1 MHQRLTKY
9 IAMGLAGASLA
20 VAGALPAAAHGDAEG
35 GLAEG
40 SLFFVDYRNL
50 NGGADGVLL
59 LDLDPESPNFGSALQ
74 NFEMGEGVTPHHLYF
89 NRDASRL
96 YNTTL
101 GGEYLYELTL
111 EHDAEG
117 VPQITGA
124 TSIDVGESRVG
135 EDMYFTE
142 DGNTFWMTFMG
153 GFGGQLDG
161 TVGVFDAE
169 TNALL
174 ETIVAPMPDPASDEP
189 FILYPHGISANE
201 ALGQLMVTSASHPDL
216 ISGAGNTVTVIDM
229 ETREPRQ
236 TLLVAESPD
245 ELTVPV
251 EALLLRGEFP
261 PYALVT
267 TVLGGDV
274 WIAPYDE
281 AGENFGEFTKAF
293 DGSDNNIGVAL
304 EFYIGPGGDPD
315 SDEDKWL
322 YVSYSVP
329 GSVQVFSLDNLPEL
343 ELVKT
348 LPAGAGAHHMAFFTT
363 ESGREVM
370 VVQNNFLNQSEPVP
384 QNEGTLTVV
393 DVHSGEVVGELNLP
407 ETLGLMPESIES
419 ALGNGHF
426 VHH

>member
-1 MHQRLTKY
+1 
-9 IAMGLAGASLA
+9 
-20 VAGALPAAAHGDAEG
+20 
-35 GLAEG
+35 
-40 SLFFVDYRNL
+40 
-50 NGGADGVLL
+50 
-59 LDLDPESPNFGSALQ
+59 
-74 NFEMGEGVTPHHLYF
+74 
-89 NRDASRL
+89 
-96 YNTTL
+96 
-101 GGEYLYELTL
+101 
-111 EHDAEG
+111 
-117 VPQITGA
+117 
-124 TSIDVGESRVG
+124 
-135 EDMYFTE
+135 
-142 DGNTFWMTFMG
+142 
-153 GFGGQLDG
+153 
-161 TVGVFDAE
+161 
-169 TNALL
+169 
-174 ETIVAPMPDPASDEP
+174 MPDPASDEP